1 MDRISASGNLTI
13 EHNIDH
19 WRLLSTSNGQERT
32 LLEAE
37 SGKPVSYIEI
47 FGSKRRLPKGGKL
60 SLDDIQRVVLGW
72 SHEDECWHLGLLVE
86 PELAEQ
92 RGSRWC
98 ELARW
103 PDPDTTVFNE
113 IAAQAGRAL
122 ARTLQR
128 PFNLIAP
135 DTSAAGVAKPTSAP
149 PPLRGLPLEF
159 DQWTL
164 TRNSALQFIRAPQ
177 WARQHV
183 VRLIWYALL
192 VVVYFV
198 LSIVTLT
205 GVIALP
211 RPEFLPYLGLVVG
224 VFLVGMM
231 IYTFFELVNRPGR
244 VVIDNNGVEGRRGK
258 ATAWQV
264 AKESIDSV
272 YVSEVVN
279 RKGKKH
285 VVYHGEINLYLKD
298 GSFRTVLEQPHTV
311 EEDHAAASSD
321 SENPRRKNDDIEET
335 VTPLT
340 LYNAHTDLQ
349 MAGLHIA
356 QTLGI
361 ECQYDQRIK

>member
-1 MDRISASGNLTI
+1 MDRISAGGNLTI

-19 WRLLSTSNGQERT
+19 WRLLTTSNGQERL

-37 SGKPVSYIEI
+37 TGKAISYIEI
-47 FGSKRRLPKGGKL
+47 FGSKRKLPKGGKL
-60 SLDDIQRVVLGW
+60 SIDDVQRIVLGW
-72 SHEDECWHLGLLVE
+72 SYEDGCWHLGLLVE

-103 PDPDTTVFNE
+103 PDPDTTVFNNV
-113 IAAQAGRAL
+113 AAEAGRSL
-122 ARTLQR
+122 ARIIQR
-128 PFNLIAP
+128 PFNLIEPERTGEGITAP
-135 DTSAAGVAKPTSAP
+135 VSAP
-149 PPLRGLPLEF
+149 PPPLRSLPLEF

-164 TRNSALQFIRAPQ
+164 TRQSALQFIRSPQ
-177 WARQHV
+177 WTRQRII
-183 VRLIWYALL
+183 RLAWYALL
-192 VVVYFV
+192 VVAYFV

-205 GVIALP
+205 QVIALP
-211 RPEFLPYLGLVVG
+211 KPEFLPYLGIVVG
-224 VFLVGMM
+224 VFLIGMM
-231 IYTFFELVNRPGR
+231 LYTLYELINRSSR
-244 VVIDNNGVEGRRGK
+244 VVIDNNGVEGKRGNN
-258 ATAWQV
+258 TAWQV
-264 AKESIDSV
+264 PKESIDSV

-285 VVYHGEINLYLKD
+285 LVYHGEINLHLKD
-298 GSFRTVLEQPHTV
+298 GSFRNVLEQPHTV
-311 EEDHAAASSD
+311 EEDHTDAT
-321 SENPRRKNDDIEET
+321 EKLKRKNDELEET

-340 LYNAHTDLQ
+340 LYNAQTDLQ

>member
-37 SGKPVSYIEI
+37 TGKPVHYIEI
-47 FGSKRRLPKGGKL
+47 FGTKRRLPKGGVL
-60 SLDDIQRVVLGW
+60 ALDDIQRIVLGW
-72 SHEDECWHLGLLVE
+72 SHEDECWHLGFLVE

-103 PDPDTTVFNE
+103 PDPETTVFNE
-113 IAAQAGRAL
+113 TAAEAGRAL

-128 PFNLIAP
+128 PFNLIEP
-135 DTSAAGVAKPTSAP
+135 DTATAAASAQPVSAP
-149 PPLRGLPLEF
+149 PPPLRSLPIEF

-164 TRNSALQFIRAPQ
+164 TRQSALQFVRAPQ
-177 WARQHV
+177 WARQRV
-183 VRLIWYALL
+183 VRLLWYALL
-192 VVVYFV
+192 VVAYFV

-211 RPEFLPYLGLVVG
+211 KPEFLPYLGLVVG
-224 VFLVGMM
+224 IFLIGLML
-231 IYTFFELVNRPGR
+231 YTFYELINRANR
-244 VVIDNNGVEGRRGK
+244 VVIDNNGVEALRGSK
-258 ATAWQV
+258 PAWQV
-264 AKESIDSV
+264 YKESIDAV

-279 RKGKKH
+279 RKGKKR
-285 VVYHGEINLYLKD
+285 VVYHGEINLHLKD
-298 GSFRTVLEQPHTV
+298 GTFRNVIEQPHTM
-311 EEDHAAASSD
+311 EETHAAAEPID
-321 SENPRRKNDDIEET
+321 QET

-340 LYNAHTDLQ
+340 LYNAQTDLQ

-361 ECQYDQRIK
+361 ECEYDQRIK

>member
-1 MDRISASGNLTI
+1 MGRMDRISASGNLTI

-19 WRLLSTSNGQERT
+19 WRLISTSNGQERS

-37 SGKPVSYIEI
+37 TGKPVSYIEI

-72 SHEDECWHLGLLVE
+72 SHEDECWHLGFLVE

-103 PDPDTTVFNE
+103 PDPETTVFNE
-113 IAAQAGRAL
+113 TATEAGRAL

-128 PFNLIAP
+128 PFNLIEP
-135 DTSAAGVAKPTSAP
+135 DTSATASAAKLTSAAP
-149 PPLRGLPLEF
+149 PPLRSLPLEF

-164 TRNSALQFIRAPQ
+164 TRQSALQFVRVSQ
-177 WARQHV
+177 WARQRII
-183 VRLIWYALL
+183 RLLWYALL

-211 RPEFLPYLGLVVG
+211 KPEFLPYLGLVVG
-224 VFLVGMM
+224 IFLVGMM
-231 IYTFFELVNRPGR
+231 LYTFYELVNRPSR
-244 VVIDNNGVEGRRGK
+244 VVVDHNGVEGRRGEN
-258 ATAWQV
+258 TAWQV
-264 AKESIDSV
+264 YKDSIDSV
-272 YVSEVVN
+272 YISEVVS
-279 RKGKKH
+279 RKGKKR
-285 VVYHGEINLYLKD
+285 VIYHGEINLHLKD
-298 GSFRTVLEQPHTV
+298 GSFRTILEQPHPM
-311 EEDHAAASSD
+311 EENHAAV
-321 SENPRRKNDDIEET
+321 PVGLLEET

-340 LYNAHTDLQ
+340 LYNAQSDLQ
-349 MAGLHIA
+349 MAGLHVA

-361 ECQYDQRIK
+361 ECQYDQRVK

>member
-19 WRLLSTSNGQERT
+19 WRLLSTRNEQERL

-37 SGKPVSYIEI
+37 AGKPVSYIEI

-60 SLDDIQRVVLGW
+60 AIDDIQRVVLGW
-72 SHEDECWHLGLLVE
+72 SHEDESWHLGLLVE

-103 PDPDTTVFNE
+103 PDPETTVFNE
-113 IAAQAGRAL
+113 AASEAGRAL
-122 ARTLQR
+122 ARTIQR
-128 PFNLIAP
+128 PFNLIEP
-135 DTSAAGVAKPTSAP
+135 DTSAVVEKDSSMPP
-149 PPLRGLPLEF
+149 PPLRSLPIEF

-164 TRNSALQFIRAPQ
+164 TRQSALQFVRGSQ
-177 WARQHV
+177 WARQ
-183 VRLIWYALL
+183 RLIRVLWYALL
-192 VVVYFV
+192 VIAYFV

-205 GVIALP
+205 QIIALP
-211 RPEFLPYLGLVVG
+211 KPEFLPYLGIVVG
-224 VFLVGMM
+224 VFLIGMM
-231 IYTFFELVNRPGR
+231 FYTLFELINRPNR
-244 VVIDNNGVEGRRGK
+244 VVVDNNGVEGRRGNN
-258 ATAWQV
+258 TAWQV
-264 AKESIDSV
+264 HKESIDSV

-279 RKGKKH
+279 RKGKKR
-285 VVYHGEINLYLKD
+285 VIYHGEINLHLKD
-298 GSFRTVLEQPHTV
+298 GSFRNVLEQPHTI
-311 EEDHAAASSD
+311 EENQLAPVSTM
-321 SENPRRKNDDIEET
+321 EET
-335 VTPLT
+335 VVPLT
-340 LYNAHTDLQ
+340 LYNAQTDLQ

>member
-37 SGKPVSYIEI
+37 TGKPVSYIEI

-72 SHEDECWHLGLLVE
+72 SHEDECWHLGFLVE

-103 PDPDTTVFNE
+103 PDPETTVFNE
-113 IAAQAGRAL
+113 TASEAGRAL

-128 PFNLIAP
+128 PFNLIEP
-135 DTSAAGVAKPTSAP
+135 DRSAAIAAGTIRQESAP
-149 PPLRGLPLEF
+149 PAPLRSLPIQF

-164 TRNSALQFIRAPQ
+164 TRQSALQFVRGSQ

-183 VRLIWYALL
+183 IRLLWYALL
-192 VVVYFV
+192 VIAYFV

-205 GVIALP
+205 QVIALP
-211 RPEFLPYLGLVVG
+211 KPEFLPYLGLVVG
-224 VFLVGMM
+224 IFLIAMM
-231 IYTFFELVNRPGR
+231 LYTFYELINRPNR
-244 VVIDNNGVEGRRGK
+244 VVVDNNGVEGLRGK
-258 ATAWQV
+258 NTAWQV
-264 AKESIDSV
+264 PKESIAAV

-279 RKGKKH
+279 RKGKKR
-285 VVYHGEINLYLKD
+285 VIYHGEINIHLKD
-298 GSFRTVLEQPHTV
+298 DSFRSILEQPHTV
-311 EEDHAAASSD
+311 EDDHAA
-321 SENPRRKNDDIEET
+321 PTPVTDDT
-335 VTPLT
+335 VIPLT
-340 LYNAHTDLQ
+340 LYNAQTDLQ
-349 MAGLHIA
+349 MAGLHVA

-361 ECQYDQRIK
+361 ECLYDQRIK